1 MVEAPIAVLSHHFKH
16 ALAEPDHTT
25 AHVFQQ
31 PTLSFA
37 NRDLRTNFDVFS

>member
-31 PTLSFA
+31 PALSLA